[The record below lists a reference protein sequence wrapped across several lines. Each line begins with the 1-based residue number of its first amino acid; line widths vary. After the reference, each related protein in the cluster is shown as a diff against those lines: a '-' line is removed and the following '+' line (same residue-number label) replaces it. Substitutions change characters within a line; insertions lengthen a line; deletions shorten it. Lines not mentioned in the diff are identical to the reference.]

1 MPYHYIDSG
10 LDHVWLVNGY
20 KIHKTPY
27 GEGVAISDVEGLHR
41 AIGRAITD
49 APRPLSGAEARFLRM
64 EMDLTQRRLGDLL
77 GVDEQAVRR
86 WEKFRAK
93 PLQGPADRLL
103 RAVYAEYAGGDG
115 AVRAMVERL
124 ADLDQVDLHRLDFR
138 ETGKGWGAE
147 LAA

>member
-20 KIHKTPY
+20 KLHKTSY
-27 GEGVAISDVEGLHR
+27 GEGVAIRDVEGLHR
-41 AIGRAITD
+41 AIGRAIID
-49 APRPLSGAEARFLRM
+49 AARPLIGAEGRFMRM
-64 EMDLTQRRLGDLL
+64 EMDLTQRRLGLLL

-86 WEKFRAK
+86 WEKFRGK
-93 PLQGPADRLL
+93 PLQGAADRLL

-115 AVRAMVERL
+115 AVRALVERL
-124 ADLDQVDLHRLDFR
+124 ADLDTVEPHRLNFR
-138 ETGKGWGAE
+138 ETAKGWGGE